1 MPRKAAKSQVVDQAS
16 VDLQSAG
23 RWVFLGGLVIAIVYG
38 LIPPQTFDAQIG
50 QWISYL
56 LMVLGFVGGILF
68 IGEGSE
74 AKFVILT
81 IGLAIFGSSF
91 ADIPQ
96 VGTYIQ
102 GMFNVATFY
111 LGVASVSLVVRNI
124 VGWFQV

>member
-1 MPRKAAKSQVVDQAS
+1 MPRKAAKSQA

-38 LIPPQTFDAQIG
+38 LIPSQSFDPQIG
-50 QWISYL
+50 QWLSYL

-68 IGEGSE
+68 INEGDE

-96 VGTYIQ
+96 LGTYIQ
-102 GMFNVATFY
+102 GMLNVVTFY
-111 LGVASVSLVVRNI
+111 LGVASVALVVRNV
-124 VGWFQV
+124 VGWFRF

>member
-1 MPRKAAKSQVVDQAS
+1 MPRKAAKPQA

-38 LIPPQTFDAQIG
+38 LLPPQTFDGQVS

-56 LMVLGFVGGILF
+56 LMVLAFAGGILY
-68 IGEGSE
+68 IGEGNE
-74 AKFVILT
+74 TKFVILT

-96 VGTYIQ
+96 LGTYIQ
-102 GMFNVATFY
+102 GMFNVVTYY
-111 LGVASVSLVVRNI
+111 LGIASVALVVRNVI
-124 VGWFQV
+124 SWFRF